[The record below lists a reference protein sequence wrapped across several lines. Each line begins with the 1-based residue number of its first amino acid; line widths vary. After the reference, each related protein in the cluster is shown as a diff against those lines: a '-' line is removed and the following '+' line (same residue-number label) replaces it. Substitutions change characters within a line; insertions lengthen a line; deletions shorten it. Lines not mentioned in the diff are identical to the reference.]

1 MKKNWKD
8 LVEERTNEYFA
19 EDNLVV
25 LSDYARYDYK
35 DNGWKYSPDSFFASV
50 INSNDADKVSEEEAR
65 NIVEK
70 NGGTNF
76 DEQEQLIVE

>member
-19 EDNLVV
+19 KDNLVV

-65 NIVEK
+65 DIVKK

-76 DEQEQLIVE
+76 DEQEQLIVK

>member
-8 LVEERTNEYFA
+8 LVEERANEYFA
-19 EDNLVV
+19 KDNLVV

>member
-19 EDNLVV
+19 KDNLVV

-65 NIVEK
+65 DIVKK

>member
-19 EDNLVV
+19 KDNLVV

-65 NIVEK
+65 DIVEK

>member
-19 EDNLVV
+19 KDNLVV